1 MPAKKKTTK
10 RPATKKLAPK
20 KSVKAPKTRSAAPN
34 SAAPSLSDAL
44 AEAAWAEAD
53 QALAEALIECDAL
66 MAAEN
71 KKQRDNAMALMA
83 QALSRAARKR
93 GLSRVGELGAAEKY
107 DQQRHELAGAVA
119 KMPRNV
125 RIAARGVA
133 RGAEILLRPRVDPIV
148 RKARKKSGR

>member
-1 MPAKKKTTK
+1 MPAKKKATK
-10 RPATKKLAPK
+10 RPKPK
-20 KSVKAPKTRSAAPN
+20 KATRAPSKRSAAPK

-44 AEAAWAEAD
+44 AEAAWEEAD
-53 QALAEALIECDAL
+53 RALAEALVECDAL
-66 MAAEN
+66 LAAAT
-71 KKQRDNAMALMA
+71 KKQRDNALALLA

-93 GLSRVGELGAAEKY
+93 GLSRINELGAAEKY
-107 DQQRHELAGAVA
+107 DPQRHELAGPVA

-133 RGAEILLRPRVDPIV
+133 RGMDVLAKSRAAPVV